1 MLEECKITIPEEKLD
16 DKVFDTDILEQ
27 YDSICSEAF
36 PFFYSSGIFDLRN
49 ITFMNPYGALGILI
63 LCETILDS
71 FGEKMDLL
79 LPESSDGSKVT
90 SWMGSLGFLN
100 MLQRVA
106 NVIEFSSPLYNF
118 NGPSYIPVSKID
130 SLEGVENVVFELF
143 SKVQPI
149 LINKLSY
156 KEEESY
162 RAATLIAELCQNICQ
177 HSALEGGKPHGYMV
191 MQAYKNSLKLA
202 VMDLGRGIPE
212 TVKGKCKSYKE
223 KDDGDIICC
232 ACKKG
237 IPYEDH
243 FSLGLYRA
251 LEIIKG
257 GEGILNI
264 RSGNAKMLFD
274 YRKRNSV
281 GEKKIPTPFF
291 LGTQIGIYLPRKE
304 QKRGGLEDEFEEG
317 IF

>member
-1 MLEECKITIPEEKLD
+1 M
-16 DKVFDTDILEQ
+16 
-27 YDSICSEAF
+27 
-36 PFFYSSGIFDLRN
+36 
-49 ITFMNPYGALGILI
+49 
-63 LCETILDS
+63 
-71 FGEKMDLL
+71 
-79 LPESSDGSKVT
+79 
-90 SWMGSLGFLN
+90 
-100 MLQRVA
+100 
-106 NVIEFSSPLYNF
+106 
-118 NGPSYIPVSKID
+118 
-130 SLEGVENVVFELF
+130 
-143 SKVQPI
+143 QPI
-149 LINKLSY
+149 LINRLSY

-177 HSALEGGKPHGYMV
+177 HSALEGGKSHGYIV
-191 MQAYKNSLKLA
+191 MQAYENCLKLA

-223 KDDGDIICC
+223 KDDGDIIYC

-243 FSLGLYRA
+243 CSLGLYRA

-274 YRKRNSV
+274 YHKRNSV
-281 GEKKIPTPFF
+281 GEKEIPTPFF

-304 QKRGGLEDEFEEG
+304 QKRGGLEDELEKG

>member
-1 MLEECKITIPEEKLD
+1 MLEEYKITTIGERID
-16 DKVFDTDILEQ
+16 DKVFDTNILEQ
-27 YDSICSEAF
+27 YDSICCKEASF
-36 PFFYSSGIFDLRN
+36 LNSKGIFDLRN
-49 ITFMNPYGALGILI
+49 IKFINPYGALGILI
-63 LCETILDS
+63 LCETIFDF
-71 FGEKMDLL
+71 FGEKVDLL
-79 LPESSDGSKVT
+79 LPGISNGSEVT

-100 MLQRVA
+100 ILQKVA
-106 NVIEFSSPLYNF
+106 NVIGFSPPLYNF

-130 SLEGVENVVFELF
+130 NFEDVENVVFELF

-162 RAATLIAELCQNICQ
+162 RAATLIAELCQNICE
-177 HSALEGGKPHGYMV
+177 HSALKGNKPHGYMV
-191 MQAYKNSLKLA
+191 MQAYKSSLKLA

-212 TVKGKCKSYKE
+212 TVKSKCKLYEK

-237 IPYEDH
+237 ILYEDH

-257 GEGILNI
+257 GGGILNI

-274 YRKRNSV
+274 YRKGSGV
-281 GEKKIPTPFF
+281 GDKKIPTPFF

-304 QKRGGLEDEFEEG
+304 EKKEV
-317 IF
+317 

>member
-1 MLEECKITIPEEKLD
+1 MSEEYKIATDKGILD
-16 DKVFDTDILEQ
+16 DKIFDTDILGQ
-27 YDSICSEAF
+27 YDYIYDEAF
-36 PFFYSSGIFDLRN
+36 PFLSSKGRLDLRN
-49 ITFMNPYGALGILI
+49 IKFINPYGALGILI
-63 LCETILDS
+63 LCEAILDS
-71 FGEKMDLL
+71 FGEKADLL
-79 LPESSDGSKVT
+79 LPGSSDESEVT

-100 MLQRVA
+100 MLQGVA
-106 NVIEFSSPLYNF
+106 NVIGVSPPLYNF

-130 SLEGVENVVFELF
+130 NLEDVENVVVELF
-143 SKVQPI
+143 SKVRPI
-149 LINKLSY
+149 LINKLNY

-177 HSALEGGKPHGYMV
+177 HSALEGEKPHGYIV
-191 MQAYKNSLKLA
+191 MQAYKSSLKLA
-202 VMDLGRGIPE
+202 VMDLGRGIPK
-212 TVKGKCKSYKE
+212 TVKSKRKLYEK
-223 KDDGDIICC
+223 KDDGDIICF

-237 IPYEDH
+237 ILCEDH
-243 FSLGLYRA
+243 FSLGLYRT

-291 LGTQIGIYLPRKE
+291 LGTQIGIYLPKKE
-304 QKRGGLEDEFEEG
+304 EKRGGLEDEFEEG